1 MAAMAETLL
10 ALRDVEFAFRTGG
23 FRLEVPALDIA
34 AGTTNACIGQSGSG
48 KSTLLQLMAGIVA
61 ARRGRIALD
70 GVDWADLSETAR
82 RLRRITRVGL
92 VFQEFE
98 LLEHLDVRENILLPY
113 FVQRGLRL
121 DAAARARMA
130 KLAAAAGIGALL
142 DRRPRALSQGERQ
155 RVALCRAL
163 VTEPALLLADEPTG
177 NLDPDTARAVL
188 DLMLAQVRARG
199 ATLVMVTH
207 DHGLLDAFERVIAL
221 EPGADRATVAAVRR
235 VSRAEA

>member
-1 MAAMAETLL
+1 MAETVL
-10 ALRDVEFAFRTGG
+10 ALRDVEFAFGAGG

-34 AGTTNACIGQSGSG
+34 AGTTHACIGPSGSG
-48 KSTLLQLMAGIVA
+48 KSTLLQLMAGILPA
-61 ARRGRIALD
+61 HRGRVALR
-70 GVDWADLSETAR
+70 GVDWAGLSETAR
-82 RLRRITRVGL
+82 RLRRITEVGL

-121 DAAARARMA
+121 DGAVRARMA
-130 KLAAAAGIGALL
+130 ELAAAAGIGALL
-142 DRRPRALSQGERQ
+142 ARAPRALSQGERQ

-177 NLDPDTARAVL
+177 NLDPHTARAVL

-207 DHGLLDAFERVIAL
+207 DHGLLGAFEHVVELTAGER
-221 EPGADRATVAAVRR
+221 GATVADIRR
-235 VSRAEA
+235 ASSRSEA